1 MNDLQQILDKYL
13 NEQLVHIVISN
24 PRSREIPSKI
34 NFRPVLMKGNLVFQA
49 SEYREKKVFHKNY
62 SAKEAAAEVM
72 ERIL

>member
-49 SEYREKKVFHKNY
+49 SEYREKRY
-62 SAKEAAAEVM
+62 SIKIIPPK
-72 ERIL
+72 RRQLK

>member
-49 SEYREKKVFHKNY
+49 SE
-62 SAKEAAAEVM
+62 
-72 ERIL
+72 